1 MLKYGWPETFGV
13 LKTPKVWDKNKRYRN
28 MTGETF
34 LHDSAIVGIII
45 LSVSM
50 VLPAIRLFK
59 GPSLPDRVV
68 ALDQITFGFV
78 AIMLTDALLMRHEVL
93 LDVVLI
99 ISFILALGTMI
110 ISVFLHK
117 HLKRNQRGGE

>member
-1 MLKYGWPETFGV
+1 MNG
-13 LKTPKVWDKNKRYRN
+13 D
-28 MTGETF
+28 TF
-34 LHDSAIVGIII
+34 LHYSALAAIAI
-45 LSVSM
+45 LAISM

-78 AIMLTDALLMRHEVL
+78 AIMLVDVLLMDHKVL

-99 ISFILALGTMI
+99 IAFILSLGTMI

-117 HLKRNQRGGE
+117 HLKK

>member
-1 MLKYGWPETFGV
+1 
-13 LKTPKVWDKNKRYRN
+13 